1 MGQRTVTRSP
11 KPPSQIDHPV
21 NASSVPPTRRAWL
34 ARSAAAVSALA
45 WPFQPANAQPARSAS
60 ADGAVLTSSLR
71 SSPEA
76 RLIQIY
82 RAIAAGDPQALP
94 LAAALVRD
102 VPGFQLGQLVYGDLL
117 LARSGSFPGFSTAT
131 DGPPAVRG
139 QLQKLRAEA
148 QRRLGSLQEMPPAG
162 AVPEQLL
169 QVARNVRH
177 VVVVDASHSRV
188 YVFEQQANGLQLLR
202 SFYASIGQAGFDKRV
217 EGDLRTPLGVY
228 FITSRLDDQ
237 QVEELYGIG
246 ALPLNYPNEHD
257 RRLGRT
263 GSGIWLHGVPRAT
276 YSRSPYATE
285 GCVALANDDMAYLMA
300 VLQTRRTPVVITD
313 EVTWVRPADQAAER
327 RGFQSLLG
335 QWRQAWARGDR
346 GALQALQTADYNARG
361 DSSPLRRVSTGVER
375 ARATREPAPPAE
387 WRDVSVF
394 RWKRQSEVAI
404 VNYTAVAPK
413 PARSMERRQ
422 YWAREQGRWRLFFDG
437 AV

>member
-1 MGQRTVTRSP
+1 MTTRSFTP
-11 KPPSQIDHPV
+11 LTAASCSDPS
-21 NASSVPPTRRAWL
+21 RRVLL
-34 ARSAAAVSALA
+34 ARTALAGASLVSPFGEVSAQTTRHS
-45 WPFQPANAQPARSAS
+45 PN
-60 ADGAVLTSSLR
+60 DGVLLTGSLR

-76 RLIQIY
+76 RLIEVY
-82 RAIAAGDPQALP
+82 RAVARGDRQALP

-102 VPGFQLGQLVYGDLL
+102 VPGFQLGQLVYADLL
-117 LARSGSFPGFSTAT
+117 LAHSGNAPGLSTAT
-131 DGPPAVRG
+131 DGPPVVRER
-139 QLQKLRAEA
+139 LRKLRAEA
-148 QRRLGSLQEMPPAG
+148 NRRLGSLTEMPPPG
-162 AVPEQLL
+162 TVPEQVL
-169 QVARNVRH
+169 QLARNVRH
-177 VVVVDASHSRV
+177 VVAVDASHSRF
-188 YVFEQQANGLQLLR
+188 YVFEQQPHGLQLIR

-300 VLQTRRTPVVITD
+300 VLQTRRTPVIVAD
-313 EVTWVRPADQAAER
+313 ELKWATPTHQTAER
-327 RGFQSLLG
+327 HGFEALLT
-335 QWRQAWARGDR
+335 QWQQARARNDVR
-346 GALQALQTADYNARG
+346 ILTALQTDDFSARG
-361 DSSPLRRVSTGVER
+361 SSPLRRVSTGSEDQRDRQEAAQQAV
-375 ARATREPAPPAE
+375 

-394 RWKRQSEVAI
+394 RWKRQDEVAI
-404 VNYTAVAPK
+404 VNYSAVNTK
-413 PARSMERRQ
+413 PPRSIDRRQ
-422 YWAREQGRWRLFFDG
+422 YWVREHGRWRLFFDG

>member
-1 MGQRTVTRSP
+1 MTTRSFTP
-11 KPPSQIDHPV
+11 LTAASCSDPS
-21 NASSVPPTRRAWL
+21 RRVLL
-34 ARSAAAVSALA
+34 ARTALAGASLVSPFGEVSAQTTRHS
-45 WPFQPANAQPARSAS
+45 PN
-60 ADGAVLTSSLR
+60 DGVLLTGSLR

-76 RLIQIY
+76 RLIEVY
-82 RAIAAGDPQALP
+82 RAVARGDRQALP

-102 VPGFQLGQLVYGDLL
+102 VPGFQLGQLVYADLL
-117 LARSGSFPGFSTAT
+117 LAHSGNAPGLSTAT
-131 DGPPAVRG
+131 DGPPVVRER
-139 QLQKLRAEA
+139 LRKLRAEA
-148 QRRLGSLQEMPPAG
+148 NRRLGSLTEMPPPG
-162 AVPEQLL
+162 TVPEQVL
-169 QVARNVRH
+169 QLASNVRH
-177 VVVVDASHSRV
+177 VVAVDASHSRL
-188 YVFEQQANGLQLLR
+188 YVFEQQPHGLQLIR

-300 VLQTRRTPVVITD
+300 VLQTRRTPVIVAD
-313 EVTWVRPADQAAER
+313 ELKWATPTHQTAER
-327 RGFQSLLG
+327 HGFEALLT
-335 QWRQAWARGDR
+335 QWQQARARNDVR
-346 GALQALQTADYNARG
+346 ILTALQTDDFSARG
-361 DSSPLRRVSTGVER
+361 SSPLRRVSTGSEDQRDRQEAAQQAV
-375 ARATREPAPPAE
+375 

-394 RWKRQSEVAI
+394 RWKRQDEVAI
-404 VNYTAVAPK
+404 VNYSAVNTK
-413 PARSMERRQ
+413 PPRSIDRRQ
-422 YWAREQGRWRLFFDG
+422 YWVREHGRWRLFFDG

>member
-1 MGQRTVTRSP
+1 M
-11 KPPSQIDHPV
+11 
-21 NASSVPPTRRAWL
+21 
-34 ARSAAAVSALA
+34 SALA
-45 WPFQPANAQPARSAS
+45 LPCRPASSMSAGNAS
-60 ADGAVLTSSLR
+60 DNGAVLTGTLR

-82 RAIAAGDPQALP
+82 RAIAAGDPQALS

-117 LARSGSFPGFSTAT
+117 LARSGSFPSFSNTT

-162 AVPEQLL
+162 AVPEQVL

-188 YVFEQQANGLQLLR
+188 YVFEHQANGLQLIR

-237 QVEELYGIG
+237 QVEELYGTG
-246 ALPLNYPNEHD
+246 ALPLNYPNELD
-257 RRLGRT
+257 RRLRRT

-285 GCVALANDDMAYLMA
+285 GCVALANDDMAYLME
-300 VLQTRRTPVVITD
+300 VLQTRRTPVVIAD
-313 EVTWVRPADQAAER
+313 EVSWLRPTDQAAER
-327 RGFQSLLG
+327 RSFETLLN
-335 QWRQAWARGDR
+335 QWQQARVRGDK
-346 GALQALQTADYNARG
+346 GTLLALQTADYNVRG
-361 DSSPLRRVSTGVER
+361 GSPLRRVSTGAER
-375 ARATREPAPPAE
+375 AGAVREPGPPSE

-394 RWKRQSEVAI
+394 RWKRQSEAAI
-404 VNYTAVAPK
+404 VNYTEVAPK
-413 PARSMERRQ
+413 PARSTERRQ
-422 YWAREQGRWRLFFDG
+422 YWVREQGRWRLFFDG